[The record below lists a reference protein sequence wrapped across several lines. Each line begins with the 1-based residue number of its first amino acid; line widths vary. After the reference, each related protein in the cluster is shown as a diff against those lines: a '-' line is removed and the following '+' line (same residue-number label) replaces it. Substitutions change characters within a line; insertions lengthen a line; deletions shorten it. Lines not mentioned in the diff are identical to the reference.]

1 MSVPMAEKKKRF
13 TPKKSNR
20 IKPAGKS
27 NYRFFSLLIL
37 VIICAVLC
45 VTMYYLKQ
53 KEVHKQAEKLAEINR
68 LERLIAEEEARTET
82 IANYKAYVQTTGYI
96 EQIARE
102 VLGLVY
108 KDEVIFVPAGDNGN

>member
-1 MSVPMAEKKKRF
+1 MAETKRKYA
-13 TPKKSNR
+13 PKKSNR
-20 IKPAGKS
+20 IKPTGKS
-27 NYRFFSLLIL
+27 NRRLLSVPLL
-37 VIICAVLC
+37 VLVCAVLC
-45 VTMYYLKQ
+45 VSMYYLKQ
-53 KEVHKQAEKLAEINR
+53 KEEHKQAEKLAEIKR

-108 KDEVIFVPAGDNGN
+108 KDEVLFVPAGDNGD